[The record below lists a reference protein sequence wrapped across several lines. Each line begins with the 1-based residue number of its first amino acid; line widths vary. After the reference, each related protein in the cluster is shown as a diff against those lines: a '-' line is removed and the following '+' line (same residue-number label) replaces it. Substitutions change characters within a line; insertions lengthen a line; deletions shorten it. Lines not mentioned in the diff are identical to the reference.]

1 VPGIEL
7 KMRAFLEQVM
17 YARPRSKEF
26 LIGHPAFFL
35 AAIAYYRNLP
45 NFLLYL
51 LVVAATIAQGSL
63 VETFAHMRTPVFM
76 SFIRALDGL
85 AAGIGVGLIAV
96 LGVWVL
102 RKVWYRVQKEL
113 NAHE

>member
-1 VPGIEL
+1 
-7 KMRAFLEQVM
+7 
-17 YARPRSKEF
+17 
-26 LIGHPAFFL
+26 
-35 AAIAYYRNLP
+35 LP